1 MFAFFSTF
9 ESKSKRRVFN
19 TKTPRPRCSTL
30 ISNLFAST
38 TTTTTTE
45 RGRREEEKKDST
57 ALALLT
63 VQVELNEPA
72 IIIVQLKC

>member
-1 MFAFFSTF
+1 MLAFFSTF
-9 ESKSKRRVFN
+9 ESKSKRRVCN
-19 TKTPRPRCSTL
+19 TKTPRRPCSTL

-38 TTTTTTE
+38 TTTTE
-45 RGRREEEKKDST
+45 RGRREEEKKDFST
-57 ALALLT
+57 AHALLT